1 MSCCPRPLGGDF
13 LCGGDANVL
22 AFEPENGTAHFITGF
37 ELGDGLSPI
46 DVPLVVLEAGSSV
59 ASALLESEVGS
70 VIAFART
77 ARLLVKRLYA
87 ELVNGLPVGQ
97 ALNEARGRL
106 HTDPGR
112 RLRWDSGTHTIDI
125 QDWFVPQLQQA
136 GMDTVLTL
144 CRALPSVEEAS
155 AAVAPAYG
163 QARYGG
169 RTGRLHN
176 FSPPPTYGF
185 HGRARELLGPE
196 RALRRRSAVLLWCA
210 DGIGRIAL
218 AREVAAWWLRAGSFE
233 TAVFCNCADTAG
245 AEQILQVI
253 SSLSPGWRWL
263 LPTSNRSSWR
273 WLTGCWA

>member
-1 MSCCPRPLGGDF
+1 MLCYPRPLGGDF
-13 LCGGDANVL
+13 L
-22 AFEPENGTAHFITGF
+22 F

-46 DVPLVVLEAGSSV
+46 GVPLVVLQAGSSV
-59 ASALLESEVGS
+59 AAALLDSGVGS
-70 VIAFART
+70 AIAFART
-77 ARLLVKRLYA
+77 ARLLVERFCA

-97 ALNEARGRL
+97 ALNEARGRP

-112 RLRWDSGTHTIDI
+112 RSRLDSGAHTIDM
-125 QDWFVPQLQQA
+125 QDWFVPQLHQA
-136 GMDTVLTL
+136 DADPVLTL
-144 CRALPSVEEAS
+144 RRALPSVEEVS
-155 AAVAPAYG
+155 AAVTPAYG

-185 HGRARELLGPE
+185 HGRARELLGLEP
-196 RALRRRSAVLLWCA
+196 ALRRRSAVLLWGG
-210 DGIGRIAL
+210 DGIGKIAL
-218 AREVAAWWLRAGSFE
+218 AREVAAWWLRTGSFE